1 MSTASHP
8 DSGIRTLRIPT
19 LAQMIREAQE
29 FSKPKLKRLTRE
41 ALLEWFNQSER
52 LWIARTHY
60 HLRGP
65 RFIDFAERIGVDQS
79 SAYQLVKLIPYK
91 PRILARCEDEGRYYG
106 WETCLYWYE
115 RPPRRLAP
123 SGSRWPARIWHAAC
137 HLSAVRYA
145 LHARCLRDQGK
156 GSVCGLHP

>member
-1 MSTASHP
+1 MPIAVHG
-8 DSGIRTLRIPT
+8 DSGIRNLRIPT
-19 LAQMIREAQE
+19 LAQMIHEAQE

-91 PRILARCEDEGRYYG
+91 ARILARCEDEGRYYG
-106 WETCLYWYE
+106 WC
-115 RPPRRLAP
+115 RRL
-123 SGSRWPARIWHAAC
+123 SGPALFWRE
-137 HLSAVRYA
+137 LPERVT
-145 LHARCLRDQGK
+145 
-156 GSVCGLHP
+156 